1 MRNLSIICLW
11 IGALPVAAAAAE
23 GSPEPA
29 ALVYPCSAVAGPFRV
44 DGRLDEPGWASAPP
58 ASGLTEARAAGR
70 LASPATVLRAV
81 YDDRHLYLG
90 VRCAEPQMAR
100 LVAHAKIHDG
110 EVWFDDSLEIFLD
123 THHDHTTYF
132 QLVANSLGTRFERTA
147 ADLSWTAPWEA
158 AAQREGEAPAE
169 PGEADA
175 WVLEV
180 AIPFA
185 SLSVDPPPVGG
196 VWGFNLCRERYAG
209 GSQELSNWS
218 DTGGNFH
225 RPQQF
230 GHLLFAGSAG
240 ASPSPGQTEEERLP
254 GLLKNLL
261 RPHPALQVCLADG
274 FLSLAAGQPPQQK
287 TYRELAE
294 EGFRS
299 PEADLKE
306 LAGLLRKPEAAS
318 FAPQVQDLQSRAE
331 TVRTRLNQETLTAEE
346 WVATVLTS
354 QEVAAELDAL
364 KWEIRLHVLLHGQ

>member
-1 MRNLSIICLW
+1 
-11 IGALPVAAAAAE
+11 
-23 GSPEPA
+23 
-29 ALVYPCSAVAGPFRV
+29 
-44 DGRLDEPGWASAPP
+44 
-58 ASGLTEARAAGR
+58 
-70 LASPATVLRAV
+70 
-81 YDDRHLYLG
+81 
-90 VRCAEPQMAR
+90 MAR
-100 LVAHAKIHDG
+100 LVANAKIHDG

-132 QLVANSLGTRFERTA
+132 QLVANSRGTRFERTA

-158 AAQREGEAPAE
+158 AAQREAE
-169 PGEADA
+169 A

-185 SLSVDPPPVGG
+185 SLGMDPPPAGE

-240 ASPSPGQTEEERLP
+240 ASPSLVQTEEEALP
-254 GLLKNLL
+254 GLLKGLL
-261 RPHPALQVCLADG
+261 RQHPALQVCLADG
-274 FLSLAAGQPPQQK
+274 FLFLAASQPPQRK

-299 PEADLKE
+299 PEADLEE
-306 LAGLLRKPEAAS
+306 LAGLLKKPEAAS

-331 TVRTRLNQETLTAEE
+331 AVRTRLNQETLTAEE

-354 QEVAAELDAL
+354 QEVAAKLDTL